1 MNAKFQIAKTEVNL
15 KIADV
20 IIRMKSRFPHKQITK
35 EEEQTHQAAAR
46 YGRFFYEGRQ
56 KPHIIINIEIVNR
69 LPEISKAKPLFIAYH
84 FQNGSENWRLLKKDN
99 TYIYKS
105 PLEDKKQLM
114 VVNKTFDRVTAH
126 LLPKDRRQKTENIE
140 QKIESRRQ
148 EEKEFVWNTSDII
161 YDFLQVLLINYLAVT
176 KKDGIFAHAM
186 GVKDIRKSGLLFAG
200 KSKAGKTTLARIYH
214 KHSKAVVLNDD
225 RIIIRK
231 INDDFYIYGTPWHG
245 DFNDYLMS
253 HIEKAK
259 LKYIFFLQKS
269 KGNSI
274 KPISLSKAFKL
285 LYPAMFPTF
294 WDREGTESITIFLTG
309 LLSKTSCFRL
319 KFKKDKSVIGFVE
332 RIGFSETST
341 KKENQ

>member
-1 MNAKFQIAKTEVNL
+1 MRRCNNATIKL

-20 IIRMKSRFPHKQITK
+20 IIQMESRFPLKQVPK
-35 EEEQTHQAAAR
+35 EEEQGHQAAVR
-46 YGRFFYEGRQ
+46 YKNFFYEGRQ

-69 LPEISKAKPLFIAYH
+69 LPEVSKAKPLFITWH
-84 FQNGSENWRLLKKDN
+84 FQDGSENWRLLKKDN

-114 VVNKTFDRVTAH
+114 VINETFDKVTAY
-126 LLPKDRRQKTENIE
+126 LLPK
-140 QKIESRRQ
+140 
-148 EEKEFVWNTSDII
+148 EEKAALTGKRRGFIKENKGFVWNTSDIV

-176 KKDGIFAHAM
+176 KKDGIFTHAM

-200 KSKAGKTTLARIYH
+200 KSESGKTTLAKIYH
-214 KHSKAVVLNDD
+214 KYSKMVVLNDD

-231 INDDFYIYGTPWHG
+231 INNDFYIYGSPWHG
-245 DFNDYLMS
+245 DFSDYLMS
-253 HIEKAK
+253 RIEKAK

-269 KGNSI
+269 KENSI

-285 LYPAMFPTF
+285 LYPAIFPTF
-294 WDREGTESITIFLTG
+294 WDREGTEVITMFLTD

-332 RIGFSETST
+332 RTGFSETST
-341 KKENQ
+341 KGGNQ